1 MEVGWERRW
10 VQVHLS
16 EPIAIVCGWM
26 AVAGAKDM
34 ERSEQTGENVRSGD
48 HRAWCWVGCGKTR
61 RAKVMPGLLACL
73 TQTVMVLPTGLVDPG
88 EGQNREG

>member
-1 MEVGWERRW
+1 MGAKVGPGSP
-10 VQVHLS
+10 VGAHSHNVG
-16 EPIAIVCGWM
+16 V